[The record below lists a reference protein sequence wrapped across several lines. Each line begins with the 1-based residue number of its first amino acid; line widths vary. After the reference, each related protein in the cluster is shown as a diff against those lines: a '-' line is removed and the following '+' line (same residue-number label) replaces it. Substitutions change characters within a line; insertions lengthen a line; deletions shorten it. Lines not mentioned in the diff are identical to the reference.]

1 MLFFKYVSDRYKGQ
15 KFAEFTISK
24 GASFEDLIEA
34 KGKSDVGERADK
46 IIQKF
51 LEDNQLIGSL
61 PDVSFNNAD
70 ELGSGKELVDKVS
83 GLIGVFQN
91 PAIDFK
97 NNRAS
102 GDDIIGDA
110 YEYFMMKFAQES
122 GKSKG
127 QFYTPSEVSRII
139 ARLIG
144 IADIKESPNKK
155 WTLYDPAAGSGS
167 LLIRAADEAPVNA
180 NGDSIVTIFG
190 QESDRA
196 TAGLAKM
203 NLILHQKGTGEIQRG
218 NTLSSPK
225 FIDEFGELK
234 KFDFIVMNPPFSDK
248 DWSDGIKTTEDEYK
262 RFDGYGIPPEKNGD
276 YAWFLHVL
284 KSLDSNGK
292 AGFVMP
298 HGVLFRGNSEETIRQ
313 QILKKRYIK
322 AIISLPANL
331 FYGTGIPACIIIL
344 DKENTDTREDIFLI
358 DASRGF
364 KKDGNKNRLREQ
376 DIEKIVQ
383 TYTNRVEIKGYSKIV
398 KYTDVLDEN
407 TNNGNLNVPRYIQKI
422 DETLP
427 QNIAAHLKGGIP
439 ETDIESLEKLWNIA
453 PELKNII
460 FKCIDEVHKVYHLAL
475 ASSEIESAIGEDI
488 NILAEKDNEIIKL
501 FSAWKN
507 SVKNILLGIT
517 QTTIPKDLI
526 REISMS
532 LLQKYEE
539 AKLLDNYDVY
549 DCLLNYWNA
558 KLQDDVYT
566 IKVAGYDVAREL
578 EYEYGQKKKKDE
590 NGKIVKDENGD
601 AVMEDDTTK
610 VKSFEGA
617 LIPKEIIES
626 EFFADK
632 LSHLNSLIEQSAT
645 IEGELDEM
653 IEEESGEEGLL
664 KEVLNDK
671 GDGIPKAN
679 INDSRVVII
688 TDRDELDDQIESLFF
703 DVGENVTRAK
713 SCANLREILDKNED
727 NIVCSLIHKYG
738 HNAGK
743 QADIDQYRKELIKDL
758 PAGFKAKGNII
769 AFIDECHRTNSG
781 KLHEA
786 VKALMPDA
794 VLIGFTGT
802 PLLKKDKQTSLE
814 IFGTYIHT
822 YKFDEGVED
831 GVVLDLRYEAR
842 DVDQDLSNKDKLDL
856 WFENKTMGLTERA
869 KIQLKQSWTSI
880 NKLYSS
886 KQRLEKIA
894 ADIVFDMS
902 LKPRLKDD
910 RGTAML
916 VANSIYEACRYWEIF
931 MSMGFTKCAIVTSY
945 EPTTQSVRTATSD
958 LSQESEEEY
967 KKSIYERMLG
977 GNGYSGDLEIALI
990 PEWFRTDILKEEL
1003 DKNGVLVENSNI
1015 TETEKFAL
1023 PMHHDLWWKELFGCY
1038 YGGI

>member
-1 MLFFKYVSDRYKGQ
+1 MAVKKSELYSLLWEACNKLRGGVEPARYKDYVLVLLFFKYVSDRYKGQ

-190 QESDRA
+190 QERDGA

-460 FKCIDEVHKVYHLAL
+460 FKCTDEVHKVYHLAL

-488 NILAEKDNEIIKL
+488 NILAEKDNEIARL
-501 FSAWKN
+501 FAEWQE
-507 SVKNILLGIT
+507 SVKNILLEIN

-632 LSHLNSLIEQSAT
+632 LSYLNSLIEQSAT
-645 IEGELDEM
+645 IGGELDEM

-679 INDSRVVII
+679 LNKRLK
-688 TDRDELDDQIESLFF
+688 ELDDKKSSPIVDALTSLVSLFA
-703 DVGENVTRAK
+703 DGNTAK
-713 SCANLREILDKNED
+713 MEKIISEMPELEIYELRNKN
-727 NIVCSLIHKYG
+727 
-738 HNAGK
+738 GK
-743 QADIDQYRKELIKDL
+743 I
-758 PAGFKAKGNII
+758 GKAKLQS
-769 AFIDECHRTNSG
+769 AVKVASQEAKVPELFIDEYNALIKYHT
-781 KLHEA
+781 KLDEKEA
-786 VKALMPDA
+786 VDKEIKTARAKLDDLIVAKYA
-794 VLIGFTGT
+794 VLTDEEIKY
-802 PLLKKDKQTSLE
+802 LLFEKKWMAKLNQDVS
-814 IFGTYIHT
+814 
-822 YKFDEGVED
+822 DEVEQ
-831 GVVLDLRYEAR
+831 VLNNLSSRVLLIARRYEHT
-842 DVDQDLSNKDKLDL
+842 LS
-856 WFENKTMGLTERA
+856 EIEEKTSKSRA
-869 KIQLKQSWTSI
+869 
-880 NKLYSS
+880 
-886 KQRLEKIA
+886 A
-894 ADIVFDMS
+894 VMS
-902 LKPRLKDD
+902 AL
-910 RGTAML
+910 
-916 VANSIYEACRYWEIF
+916 
-931 MSMGFTKCAIVTSY
+931 
-945 EPTTQSVRTATSD
+945 
-958 LSQESEEEY
+958 
-967 KKSIYERMLG
+967 ERM
-977 GNGYSGDLEIALI
+977 GYK
-990 PEWFRTDILKEEL
+990 W
-1003 DKNGVLVENSNI
+1003 
-1015 TETEKFAL
+1015 
-1023 PMHHDLWWKELFGCY
+1023 
-1038 YGGI
+1038 